1 MVTDERALA
10 TVLGVRPTPGVPPSR
25 ARRALDIVV
34 ALLGLAVAALPL
46 LALMLA
52 VRLTSPGPALFR
64 QIRLGQGG
72 RPFVLVKLRSMRVNS
87 SGPDITPAGDPRVT
101 PLGRVLRAT
110 SLDEL
115 PQLWQ
120 VLRGQM
126 TLVGPRPET
135 PRLAAGY
142 PPECRWVFSVRP
154 GLTGPTQVRLRDG
167 DVLPPGVPADTQA
180 YLARL
185 VPART
190 AVDATF
196 LARPTLW
203 ATLGVLLDTV
213 RYLLGFPVPPVIPG
227 PASGRPPARGAAT
240 RRRARGAAT
249 PGRHRVSGRPAP
261 PDGSSSART
270 GR

>member
-1 MVTDERALA
+1 MVTDETAIAR
-10 TVLGVRPTPGVPPSR
+10 VLGIQAGPGVSPSP
-25 ARRALDIVV
+25 ARRVLDIVV
-34 ALLGLAVAALPL
+34 ALVGLAVAGLPL

-72 RPFVLVKLRSMRVNS
+72 RPFVLAKLRSMRLDPG
-87 SGPDITPAGDPRVT
+87 GPEITPAGDPRVT
-101 PLGRVLRAT
+101 PLGRLLRST

-115 PQLWQ
+115 PQLWH

-135 PRLAAGY
+135 PGLAAGY
-142 PPECRWVFSVRP
+142 PPGCRWIFSFRP
-154 GLTGPTQVRLRDG
+154 GLTGPAQVRLRDG
-167 DVLPPGVPADTQA
+167 DVLPPGVPADTQT
-180 YLARL
+180 YLTRL

-190 AVDATF
+190 AVEATF

-203 ATLGVLLDTV
+203 ATLGVLADTF
-213 RYLLGFPVPPVIPG
+213 RYLLGRPVPAPGRAPVSG
-227 PASGRPPARGAAT
+227 HASVSGRAVVSGQR
-240 RRRARGAAT
+240 
-249 PGRHRVSGRPAP
+249 RVSGRRAS
-261 PDGSSSART
+261 PDGWPSART